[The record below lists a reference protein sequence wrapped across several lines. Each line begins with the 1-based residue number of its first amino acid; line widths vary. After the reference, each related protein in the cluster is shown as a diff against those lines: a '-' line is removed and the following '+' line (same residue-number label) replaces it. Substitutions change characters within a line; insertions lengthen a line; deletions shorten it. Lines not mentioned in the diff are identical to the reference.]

1 MYAIYG
7 NIYHQYTPFMLAYI
21 PYMDPM
27 GTVANVSFFPV
38 FCFSLLN
45 LCKSEHSFDMFWIY
59 YSKLCSDLQIF
70 KDRQNLLP
78 MTTQRPWNMKGTVQA
93 LAKHKHAALSMR
105 HWGIVWPKS
114 IGATWQIP
122 IGLLWNTCL
131 RASSPWRPCTVGD
144 AAGPFDWMRSDCQGI
159 THLVE
164 NGFEDT
170 VSERKTRDVVIR
182 GAYMVRRDGRVI
194 SVYQHQ
200 TTIKL
205 SMNLWKMGRGQN
217 LIIFRSWLWFI

>member
-1 MYAIYG
+1 MWLKWAKKAQYSTVTPGTVSSTTIVYNCTIFIYKYVCNDSYPIGSMYAIYG

-114 IGATWQIP
+114 IEAT
-122 IGLLWNTCL
+122 
-131 RASSPWRPCTVGD
+131 
-144 AAGPFDWMRSDCQGI
+144 
-159 THLVE
+159 
-164 NGFEDT
+164 
-170 VSERKTRDVVIR
+170 
-182 GAYMVRRDGRVI
+182 
-194 SVYQHQ
+194 
-200 TTIKL
+200 
-205 SMNLWKMGRGQN
+205 
-217 LIIFRSWLWFI
+217 